1 MTTTNSQDREGAK
14 TYPIRDRVVL
24 TSDGRPDPEGAVR
37 RLKTLLENG
46 PQESEWVLSEMF
58 FWGGH
63 GLSAVRRAR
72 QSLGVLIRRFGAGRL
87 MRSRWALPGHAD
99 RLNAGEIGV
108 KVEISHAQT
117 ILEAMQHLAK
127 SHPGSILES
136 CLASV
141 ETSRFQDTFVDE
153 APVGQPSAIERPAP
167 DSRPEGRGIRWY
179 KREEFFVSI
188 AGLARKEAQEL
199 ASLLEERDAMGFK
212 VWSCAECQVRRL
224 GVCDLEREPL
234 VLHSC
239 PSARPDS
246 P

>member
-1 MTTTNSQDREGAK
+1 MTTTNSQGREGAT
-14 TYPIRDRVVL
+14 TYPIRERVVM
-24 TSDGRPDPEGAVR
+24 TSDGRSDPEGAVR

-63 GLSAVRRAR
+63 GVSAVRRAR

-99 RLNAGEIGV
+99 RLNAGELGV

-117 ILEAMQHLAK
+117 ILEAMQYLAK
-127 SHPGSILES
+127 SHPGSVLES

-141 ETSRFQDTFVDE
+141 ETSRFQGTFVEE
-153 APVGQPSAIERPAP
+153 APVGQPSAVENPA
-167 DSRPEGRGIRWY
+167 EGRGIRWY
-179 KREEFFVSI
+179 RREEFFVSI
-188 AGLARKEAQEL
+188 AGLAKRESQAL
-199 ASLLEERDAMGFK
+199 ADMLDERDATGGQLI
-212 VWSCAECQVRRL
+212 SCAECQVRRQ
-224 GVCDLEREPL
+224 GTCDQEREPL

-239 PSARPDS
+239 PSARTDS